1 MDFFFVVSLYSI
13 KSKVTCGGTEI
24 RFLSSYHDS
33 SFTVWGYN
41 SNPLFFF
48 SIKLCTV
55 QHTGEE
61 KCMAN
66 GNWSSML
73 CDLVVISFSVFFCA
87 SNLRLQQL
95 PIRCLRWLYSDVGT
109 YKRKKKQSKTKLPS
123 GLPSKNIGL
132 IESLICVL
140 VWTWVGER
148 NSVSRACR
156 EVLIPH
162 LSLSLFFLSF
172 LFIFFFPRWHRI
184 G

>member
-1 MDFFFVVSLYSI
+1 MWWNGNKIPIKLSWFFIHCLRLQFKPS
-13 KSKVTCGGTEI
+13 
-24 RFLSSYHDS
+24 
-33 SFTVWGYN
+33 
-41 SNPLFFF
+41 FFF